1 MTTTDLE
8 GRPSLSLDPDPLGV
22 IGGGM
27 LLGYARVSTREQ
39 NLHRQLDAL
48 TAAGCSRIWQEKL
61 SGKNADRPELQDC
74 LAFARPNDVVTV
86 TELWRLGR
94 NFQDLIQIVSGLR
107 QREIGFKSLH
117 EALDT
122 TTPGGRM
129 IFHVFAALGE
139 FIREMIV
146 QGTREGL
153 DAAKAR
159 GTRLGRP
166 PAMNE
171 EQIEHAKALLGNPDN
186 TVSSIARLLGVSRAT
201 IYKYVPELRSPAVP
215 GAPAPLE
222 LPATAAAGGLA
233 EEPLPM
239 PRSPGGSACPTC
251 EYRPSSEHELQ
262 LHRDDLANVWL
273 LPDPAQPATAVI
285 ERWHCSQCQPHQA
298 RIIMCGLCIST
309 VMLGGGLAAGE
320 HVSDAVTL
328 WLAARGWARRGEH
341 WICGRT
347 HKHDGA
353 L

>member
-1 MTTTDLE
+1 
-8 GRPSLSLDPDPLGV
+8 
-22 IGGGM
+22 M
-27 LLGYARVSTREQ
+27 LLGYAGVSTREQ

-48 TAAGCSRIWQEKL
+48 TAAGCDRIWQEKL

-94 NFQDLIQIVSGLR
+94 NFQDLIQIVSGLH

-129 IFHVFAALGE
+129 IFHIFAALGE

-166 PAMNE
+166 PAMTS
-171 EQIEHAKALLGNPDN
+171 EQVQHARDLLGNPDN

-201 IYKYVPELRSPAVP
+201 IYKYVPELRFPAVP
-215 GAPAPLE
+215 GASAPLE
-222 LPATAAAGGLA
+222 LSTAAVRRIGRCRCRARHVRTPARPAGTAPQASTSSSCTARASKPSGSSLTRTS
-233 EEPLPM
+233 PPQ
-239 PRSPGGSACPTC
+239 RSWSAGTANAASPT
-251 EYRPSSEHELQ
+251 RPTSSC
-262 LHRDDLANVWL
+262 
-273 LPDPAQPATAVI
+273 AV
-285 ERWHCSQCQPHQA
+285 C
-298 RIIMCGLCIST
+298 
-309 VMLGGGLAAGE
+309 
-320 HVSDAVTL
+320 
-328 WLAARGWARRGEH
+328 AARWWCSA
-341 WICGRT
+341 T
-347 HKHDGA
+347 NSQSA
-353 L
+353 A